1 MLDYLIGGSPA
12 IKRIRSLLKKLPA
25 DTSPL
30 VITGEPGVGKT
41 FLAKCIHDDSLMN
54 DREHEII
61 NFKILSERD
70 QRMRLLGGSPPD
82 LPSTRRSTLE
92 LSTTVVLKHIDCAS
106 KYFQERLAEAI
117 LKREIIRLGTNQ
129 KRPVKCRLIFVLY
142 DHPQRLSKIGSVIPE
157 LVKILSRFQVIH
169 MPSIKE
175 RKEDI
180 KELAQHFATQFQI
193 QRYKVI
199 DQKLLR
205 FLVHYRWEN
214 NVLDLKSFFNALK
227 VPTVED
233 LAQRKDSIELSKINL
248 MIDEMKEFSLKES
261 LSKIERSLL
270 NRTWKIHNKNNTRTS
285 QVLGMTEKSVRNIVG

>member
-1 MLDYLIGGSPA
+1 MSGYLIGGSLA

-54 DREHEII
+54 DRELEII

-106 KYFQERLAEAI
+106 EYLQERLAEAI
-117 LKREIIRLGTNQ
+117 LRKEIIRLGTNQ
-129 KRPVKCRLIFVLY
+129 KRPVKCRPIFVLY
-142 DHPQRLSKIGSVIPE
+142 DHPQNLSKTGSIIPE
-157 LVKILSRFQVIH
+157 LAKILLRFQVIL
-169 MPSIKE
+169 MPTIKE
-175 RKEDI
+175 RKDDI

-193 QRYKVI
+193 ERYKKLDKEFIEMLMKHKWKSNILEFKAFIKALDHPPAEVLI
-199 DQKLLR
+199 DQ
-205 FLVHYRWEN
+205 N
-214 NVLDLKSFFNALK
+214 D
-227 VPTVED
+227 T
-233 LAQRKDSIELSKINL
+233 IGLSMMNM
-248 MIDEMKEFSLKES
+248 MIDEAKEFSLKDG
-261 LSKIERSLL
+261 LSKIGDSLT
-270 NRTWKIHNKNNTRTS
+270 RRAWKRHNKNNTRTS
-285 QVLGMTEKSVRNIVG
+285 QVLGTTERSIRRIVG